1 MYMCY
6 VVVFL
11 LTRNTTFINNTCSFF
26 AFFQC
31 LFNNISD
38 LTASTHATM
47 GALLTQAVKDAEICR
62 GDAHGAYDGG
72 HNGRKLWNTIQGV
85 WKIVLREEE
94 SATSYWNPNDADS
107 GKKKFIQAMYRKFKK
122 QKMICPITHG
132 AMTLAAG
139 PFQVSLDATKA
150 SKGHVKWNLRFVCWF
165 VNGTQRADTIADG
178 YKTNHTYADHKK
190 YCRK

>member
-1 MYMCY
+1 M
-6 VVVFL
+6 
-11 LTRNTTFINNTCSFF
+11 S
-26 AFFQC
+26 
-31 LFNNISD
+31 
-38 LTASTHATM
+38 
-47 GALLTQAVKDAEICR
+47 ALLTQAVKDAEICR
-62 GDAHGAYDGG
+62 ADHNHGHDVG
-72 HNGRKLWNTIQGV
+72 HNGSKLWNTIRNV
-85 WKIVLREEE
+85 WFQSILPRE
-94 SATSYWNPNDADS
+94 SPTSYWNANDTDN
-107 GKKKFIQAMYRKFKK
+107 GKKKFIQAMYRKFKT
-122 QKMICPITHG
+122 QNMICPITHG